1 MMNENFKYPKKSIRE
16 GYGDI
21 AFTRENLLLL
31 HEGKGVNSMHVGKT
45 FTDTDLAALFG
56 CSSWEASYAR
66 KSKAYWAGFP
76 ITDAESITEES
87 AEVVA
92 EMPKKTKKKKT
103 A

>member
-1 MMNENFKYPKKSIRE
+1 MSEFKYPKKSIRE

-21 AFTRENLLLL
+21 AFTRDNLLLL
-31 HEGKGVNSMHVGKT
+31 HEGKGVNGLHVGKT

-56 CSSWEASYAR
+56 CSAWEASYAR

-76 ITDAESITEES
+76 TTEAEPITEQPS
-87 AEVVA
+87 EVVA
-92 EMPKKTKKKKT
+92 EMPKKHKKKKT